1 MAGQSGGHE
10 AVHGNGKNAIDAFEE
25 WGYAAGRKRR
35 GEDVA
40 LPPVPME
47 YVPWFRMNVTDLS
60 PREYWSTAQED
71 MELCLLIQHAVQM
84 GEMRADEEARKA
96 QKEKQDKA
104 ERERRTG
111 ESMER
116 SRAKAGLR

>member
-1 MAGQSGGHE
+1 
-10 AVHGNGKNAIDAFEE
+10 
-25 WGYAAGRKRR
+25 
-35 GEDVA
+35 
-40 LPPVPME
+40 ME

-71 MELCLLIQHAVQM
+71 MELCLLIQHAVQK

-116 SRAKAGLR
+116 TRAKAGLR